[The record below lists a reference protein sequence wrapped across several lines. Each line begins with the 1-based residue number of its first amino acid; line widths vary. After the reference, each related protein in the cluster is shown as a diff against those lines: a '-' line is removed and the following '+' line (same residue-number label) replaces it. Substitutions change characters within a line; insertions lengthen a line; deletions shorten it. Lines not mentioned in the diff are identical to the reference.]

1 MEVTEDIR
9 TVASELLERY
19 KDNINSSGH
28 TASGD
33 LANTASYDVVFDG
46 RYFEIIFNL
55 QSYWKFLENGRS
67 AGKFPPIDAIERWI
81 TVKKL
86 VPRAYSGKVP
96 TTRQLAFLIARGI
109 SQNGT
114 KGTKLLSDTINNSDD
129 LIDRLVDLIE
139 KQLEEEIE
147 KEEI

>member
-1 MEVTEDIR
+1 MEVTEDIK

-19 KDNINSSGH
+19 KDNIKSSGH
-28 TASGD
+28 NASGD
-33 LANTASYDVVFDG
+33 LANTASYNVTFDG
-46 RYFEIIFNL
+46 RYFEISFNL
-55 QSYWKFLENGRS
+55 QEYWRYLEQGT
-67 AGKFPPIDAIERWI
+67 KPHFPPISAIENWI
-81 TVKKL
+81 RIKPL
-86 VPRAYSGKVP
+86 VPRAYKGKVP

-109 SQNGT
+109 SKNGT